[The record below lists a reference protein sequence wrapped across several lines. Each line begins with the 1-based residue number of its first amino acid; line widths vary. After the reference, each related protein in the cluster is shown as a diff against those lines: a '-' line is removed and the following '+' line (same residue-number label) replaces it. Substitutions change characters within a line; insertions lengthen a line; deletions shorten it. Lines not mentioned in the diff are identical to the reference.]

1 MYTCTA
7 AAAHCR
13 PTDPRPHLLTLKSRI
28 HAMQCRTL
36 TIDARRVGYN
46 NFSRLTMITT
56 KTNTMNELVQLGG
69 PSYLP
74 AKVTATTSTST
85 STSRRPWTSVEDS
98 ALSEAVKKY
107 GSDTGHGSSW
117 GKISAAVG
125 GGRTN
130 KVYTSRLLCTSKR
143 ERLMSRIVGKDGF
156 TPLTLHYER
165 EDGLGK
171 KMPPCV

>member
-130 KVYTSRLLCTSKR
+130 KVYTSRLLCTSKM

-165 EDGLGK
+165 EDGHGK